1 MPFRSINRLDFVRV
15 QGVFYLNLRNEFLNL
30 VQMTLGM
37 AKLKK
42 KSLMPL
48 YMKRRDELR
57 VRAYKSLRE

>member
-1 MPFRSINRLDFVRV
+1 
-15 QGVFYLNLRNEFLNL
+15 
-30 VQMTLGM
+30 MTLGM